1 MNDKPTL
8 ENLRSA
14 IEQSARVSYV
24 AAPLI
29 GGRQRSGSS
38 KPVRSPA
45 DQREVVGQVTEAS
58 VADVAAAMAARRRPS
73 RPGRERLPASVRP
86 PSTAPPTDCRDACRN
101 WSR

>member
-8 ENLRSA
+8 EDLRSA

-29 GGRQRSGSS
+29 GGKQRSGSS

-45 DQREVVGQVTEAS
+45 DQREVVGQVIEAAS
-58 VADVAAAMAARRRPS
+58 PTSRGHGRAQAAFPAWE
-73 RPGRERLPASVRP
+73 GTPASERAPP
-86 PSTAPPTDCRDACRN
+86 PSTAPPT
-101 WSR
+101 